1 MKVTGEMDDVIIN
14 PDDTKRYLSKINKV
28 RTQDLQIPERLL
40 LTYGHREFTYG
51 KNLIEGKSV
60 EWYPYFER
68 LAIGKIHGR
77 EIAIVH
83 SFVGSPGT
91 VMLLEEL
98 ISHGAKKIVEAGLA
112 GGIDTSLQPGNLCI
126 VNRAFSDEGTSRHYH
141 PRTRTFNPSVELTS
155 LLSKSLEKNKLPYQT
170 TAVWTTDAVYRETR
184 SKVMKFRS
192 KGASL
197 VNMETSSI
205 FALAK
210 YRSVEAASI
219 QVVSDILLKEGW
231 KPAFHQKNVLENRH
245 AMLRIAAEA
254 LTKSNHSHVKG

>member
-1 MKVTGEMDDVIIN
+1 MKVRGQLNDVIIS

-28 RTQDLQIPERLL
+28 RSEDLQIPELL
-40 LTYGHREFTYG
+40 LVTYGQREFTDGKAVIGG
-51 KNLIEGKSV
+51 KNV
-60 EWYPYFER
+60 EWYPYIER
-68 LAIGKIHGR
+68 LAVGKFNGR

-112 GGIDTSLQPGNLCI
+112 GGITTSLQPGDVCI
-126 VNRAFSDEGTSRHYH
+126 VSQAFSDEGTSRHYH
-141 PRTRTFNPSVELTS
+141 PRTRIFRPSADLTSELTNC
-155 LLSKSLEKNKLPYQT
+155 LEKHNLPYRS
-170 TAVWTTDAVYRETR
+170 TAVWTTDAVYRETH
-184 SKVMKFRS
+184 SKVKKFRG

-210 YRSVEAASI
+210 YRQVEAASI
-219 QVVSDILLKEGW
+219 QVVSDILLKVGW
-231 KPAFHQKNVLENRH
+231 KPAFRHRKVVENRH
-245 AMLRIAAEA
+245 AILRIAAET
-254 LTKSNHSHVKG
+254 LTKSL

>member
-1 MKVTGEMDDVIIN
+1 MDDVIIN

-28 RTQDLQIPERLL
+28 RSGDLRIPELL
-40 LTYGHREFTYG
+40 VLTYGQREFTYG
-51 KNLIEGKSV
+51 KTLIRGKTV
-60 EWYPYFER
+60 EWYPYLER
-68 LAIGKIHGR
+68 LAVGNFHGR

-98 ISHGAKKIVEAGLA
+98 ISHGARRIVEAGLA
-112 GGIDTSLQPGNLCI
+112 GGIDTSLQPGDLCI
-126 VNRAFSDEGTSRHYH
+126 VSRAFSDEGTSRHYH
-141 PRTRTFNPSVELTS
+141 PRTRTFSAAAELTS
-155 LLSKSLEKNKLPYQT
+155 LLSKSLEKNKLPYRT
-170 TAVWTTDAVYRETR
+170 TSVWTTDAVYRETR
-184 SKVMKFRS
+184 SKVMKFRN

-210 YRSVEAASI
+210 YRRVEAASI
-219 QVVSDILLKEGW
+219 QVVSDILLKEEW
-231 KPAFHQKNVLENRH
+231 KPAFRQKKVLENRQ

-254 LTKSNHSHVKG
+254 LTKSGQSHVKG

>member
-1 MKVTGEMDDVIIN
+1 MDEVIIN
-14 PDDTKRYLSKINKV
+14 PDDTKLYLSKINKV
-28 RTQDLQIPERLL
+28 RTKDLQIPNLLL
-40 LTYGHREFTYG
+40 LTYGQREFEYG
-51 KNLIEGKSV
+51 KTLIGGKTV
-60 EWYPYFER
+60 EWYPYLER
-68 LAIGKIHGR
+68 LAIGRIHGR
-77 EIAIVH
+77 EIAIAH

-98 ISHGAKKIVEAGLA
+98 ISHGAGKIVEAGLA
-112 GGIDTSLQPGNLCI
+112 GGIDPSLQPGNLCI

-141 PRTRTFNPSVELTS
+141 PRTRTFNAAAELTS
-155 LLSKSLEKNKLPYQT
+155 ILSKSLERNKLPYKT

-184 SKVMKFRS
+184 SKVAKFRG

-197 VNMETSSI
+197 VNMETSAI
-205 FALAK
+205 FSLAK

-231 KPAFHQKNVLENRH
+231 KPAFHEKTVLENRH

-254 LTKSNHSHVKG
+254 LTKPNQSHIKG